1 MIVVQWVSQHV
12 GLGFWEEVVPS
23 TTHQVYGGTQHHLG
37 GVGTKKKKLAW
48 PTIEWPLLAKE
59 CGRSLLH
66 LNYPNDLPASGT
78 SKDGTDDVDLPTTT
92 IKQRNPKKY

>member
-1 MIVVQWVSQHV
+1 VIVVQWVSQHV

-37 GVGTKKKKLAW
+37 GVGTKKTCWDGLRSSGHCWQK
-48 PTIEWPLLAKE
+48 